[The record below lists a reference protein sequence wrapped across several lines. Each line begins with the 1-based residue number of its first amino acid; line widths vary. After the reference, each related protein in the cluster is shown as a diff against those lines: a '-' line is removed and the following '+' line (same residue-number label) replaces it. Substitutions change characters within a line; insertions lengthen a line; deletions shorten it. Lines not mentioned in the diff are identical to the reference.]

1 MRRQIFALA
10 GLLLLAFPAL
20 AQRGDEANPAAGISD
35 PPPVVKP
42 ATRPAGPPVLQPVD
56 PSQPGIVSMPPA
68 VKPPAAPAPPAP
80 AASTPATPPATSP
93 APAAAKPTPPA
104 AAPATPQADPPRAG
118 MAKAWGELLAA
129 DKARQAA
136 AKPEPEPSG
145 RVLGV
150 GTGRGQG
157 GKPPELS
164 ESDKACQRSLQQL
177 MAEAEKGNAQSAF
190 RVGII
195 YEEGCGVRR
204 SGQTAA
210 AYYELA
216 GKHGHVDGAVRLGGF
231 YAQGDVLGTDYKKA
245 RALLDGP
252 AAKGHPLA
260 NFHLGV
266 IAYRGD
272 ETKPSKPDIPLA
284 MKHFKASAEG
294 GFAQSQFIVGQAL
307 VEGKELP
314 QDLKA
319 AKAMLQRA
327 SNQGFSWAMVILGR
341 LHAEKLL
348 ADADPAEAF
357 KWLMLAKHGE
367 PGDSLL
373 QSVADQSL
381 PLLDGKLNPDQRGRI
396 MKQVFDFKP
405 KIEWEEKI

>member
-1 MRRQIFALA
+1 MRGWAASIAMMV
-10 GLLLLAFPAL
+10 LLAQPAV
-20 AQRGDEANPAAGISD
+20 AQAPRGGDESNPTAGVSN
-35 PPPVVKP
+35 PPPGAP
-42 ATRPAGPPVLQPVD
+42 PQATPRAVAPPRVQPTD
-56 PSQPGIVSMPPA
+56 PSQPPVVSMPPA
-68 VKPPAAPAPPAP
+68 VKSPTATMPPATPVPAPP
-80 AASTPATPPATSP
+80 
-93 APAAAKPTPPA
+93 PAAAKPAAPQPA
-104 AAPATPQADPPRAG
+104 ATPATESSRAG
-118 MAKAWGELLAA
+118 IAKAWGELLAA
-129 DKARQAA
+129 ERAKQAVA
-136 AKPEPEPSG
+136 QPQAPPSG

-150 GTGRGQG
+150 APGAAQG
-157 GKPPELS
+157 GKPRELS

-177 MAEAEKGNAQSAF
+177 MADAEKGNAQAAF

-216 GKHGHVDGAVRLGGF
+216 GKNGHVDGAVRLGGF
-231 YAQGDVLGTDYKKA
+231 YAQGDVLGIDYKKA

-294 GFAQSQFIVGQAL
+294 GWAQSQFIVGQAL

-314 QDLKA
+314 LDLKA
-319 AKAMLQRA
+319 AKLMLQRA
-327 SNQGFSWAMVILGR
+327 ANQGFAWAMIVLGR

-348 ADADPAEAF
+348 TDADPGEAL
-357 KWLMLAKHGE
+357 KWLMIAKQME
-367 PGDSLL
+367 KEDTML
-373 QSVADQSL
+373 QAAADQSL
-381 PLLDGKLNPDQRGRI
+381 TLIQDRLDADRRGRT

-405 KIEWEEKI
+405 KLEWEEKI

>member
-1 MRRQIFALA
+1 MRQRMIAIVCLLPLGFPVFAQIQA
-10 GLLLLAFPAL
+10 
-20 AQRGDEANPAAGISD
+20 EA
-35 PPPVVKP
+35 
-42 ATRPAGPPVLQPVD
+42 
-56 PSQPGIVSMPPA
+56 
-68 VKPPAAPAPPAP
+68 
-80 AASTPATPPATSP
+80 
-93 APAAAKPTPPA
+93 
-104 AAPATPQADPPRAG
+104 PRAG
-118 MAKAWGELLAA
+118 MSKAWAELLAA
-129 DKARQAA
+129 EKARHAETA
-136 AKPEPEPSG
+136 AKPEAAPSG

-150 GTGRGQG
+150 APGGGQG
-157 GKPPELS
+157 GKPRELS
-164 ESDKACQRSLQQL
+164 EADKICQRSLQQL
-177 MAEAEKGNAQSAF
+177 MADAEKGNGQAAF

-204 SGQTAA
+204 NGQTAA

-216 GKHGHVDGAVRLGGF
+216 GKNGHVDGAVRLGGF

-245 RALLDGP
+245 RALLEGP

-260 NFHLGV
+260 NFHLAV

-272 ETKPSKPDIPLA
+272 EVKPAKPDIEKA

-314 QDLKA
+314 QDVKA
-319 AKAMLQRA
+319 AKLMLQRA
-327 SNQGFSWAMVILGR
+327 SNQGYSWAMIVLGR

-348 ADADPAEAF
+348 ADADASEAL
-357 KWLMLAKHGE
+357 KWLMIAKLGE
-367 PGDSLL
+367 KEDSLL
-373 QSVADQSL
+373 QAAADQSL
-381 PLLDGKLNPDQRGRI
+381 ALIQDRLDAEQRAKV

>member
-1 MRRQIFALA
+1 MRQQVIALICLLPL
-10 GLLLLAFPAL
+10 GLPVL
-20 AQRGDEANPAAGISD
+20 AQ
-35 PPPVVKP
+35 
-42 ATRPAGPPVLQPVD
+42 T
-56 PSQPGIVSMPPA
+56 
-68 VKPPAAPAPPAP
+68 
-80 AASTPATPPATSP
+80 
-93 APAAAKPTPPA
+93 
-104 AAPATPQADPPRAG
+104 ADPPRAG
-118 MAKAWGELLAA
+118 ISKAWGELLAA
-129 DKARQAA
+129 ERAKQAIA
-136 AKPEPEPSG
+136 AKPEAPPSG

-150 GTGRGQG
+150 APGPAQA
-157 GKPPELS
+157 GKPRELS

-177 MAEAEKGNAQSAF
+177 MADAEKGNAQAAF

-204 SGQTAA
+204 NGQTAA

-231 YAQGDVLGTDYKKA
+231 YAQGDVLGVDYKKA

-272 ETKPSKPDIPLA
+272 ESKPAKPDIPLA
-284 MKHFKASAEG
+284 MKHFQASAEG
-294 GFAQSQFIVGQAL
+294 GMAQAQFIVGQAL

-314 QDLKA
+314 PDLKA
-319 AKAMLQRA
+319 AKLMLQRA
-327 SNQGFSWAMVILGR
+327 SNQGFAWAMVILGR

-348 ADADPAEAF
+348 ADADPGEAL
-357 KWLMLAKHGE
+357 KWLMIAKQLE
-367 PGDSLL
+367 KEDSLL
-373 QSVADQSL
+373 HSAADQSL
-381 PLLDGKLNPDQRGRI
+381 LLVQDKLDPDRRGRI
-396 MKQVFDFKP
+396 MLQVFDFKP